1 MLRICFNLSHR
12 RERTVLKSRYI
23 KFDYHDNDFGLSAI
37 DAIQALFINHLFEVA
52 PSWKEDYVV
61 EDGLDFNTRWE
72 EFNDF
77 VNRYYGGEVSLL
89 AKRLSTLLVVYIYMF
104 HNLIFDDF
112 CSKGNIVSNETIM
125 KGIRNYLIP
134 ETKIKVDISF
144 VNEIDAIDTWDG
156 STLYLDMTT
165 GVIYRC

>member
-1 MLRICFNLSHR
+1 MKH
-12 RERTVLKSRYI
+12 TKYI

-37 DAIQALFINHLFEVA
+37 DAIQTLFINHLFEVA
-52 PSWKEDYVV
+52 PSWKEDYVI

-77 VNRYYGGEVSLL
+77 VNRYYGGEANLL
-89 AKRLSTLLVVYIYMF
+89 AKRLSTLLVVSIYMF

-125 KGIRNYLIP
+125 DGIRNYLIP
-134 ETKIKVDISF
+134 KTKIKVDISF
-144 VNEIDAIDTWDG
+144 VNDIDTIDTWDG

-165 GVIYRC
+165 GVLYRC

>member
-1 MLRICFNLSHR
+1 MNH
-12 RERTVLKSRYI
+12 TRYI
-23 KFDYHDNDFGLSAI
+23 KFDFHDNDFGLSAI
-37 DAIQALFINHLFEVA
+37 DAIRTLFQNHLFDVVPE
-52 PSWKEDYVV
+52 WKDDCVNKDE
-61 EDGLDFNTRWE
+61 LNFNARWE

-89 AKRLSTLLVVYIYMF
+89 AKRLSTLLVMSNYMF

-112 CSKGNIVSNETIM
+112 CSKGEIVPNEAIVEDI
-125 KGIRNYLIP
+125 GRYLIP
-134 ETKIKVDISF
+134 ETKIKVDISC
-144 VNEIDAIDTWDG
+144 VNDIDTIDTWDG

>member
-1 MLRICFNLSHR
+1 MFF
-12 RERTVLKSRYI
+12 LKSRYI

-37 DAIQALFINHLFEVA
+37 DAIQTLFINHLFEVA
-52 PSWKEDYVV
+52 PSWKEDYAI

-77 VNRYYGGEVSLL
+77 VNRYYGGEVNLL
-89 AKRLSTLLVVYIYMF
+89 AKRISTLLVMSNYMF

-112 CSKGNIVSNETIM
+112 GSKGKIVSNETIIEDM
-125 KGIRNYLIP
+125 RCYLIP
-134 ETKIKVDISF
+134 ETKIKVDIIL
-144 VNEIDAIDTWDG
+144 VNAIDPIDTWDG
-156 STLYLDMTT
+156 STLYLDMVT

>member
-1 MLRICFNLSHR
+1 MK
-12 RERTVLKSRYI
+12 TRYI

-37 DAIQALFINHLFEVA
+37 DAIQTLFINHLFEVA
-52 PSWKEDYVV
+52 PSWKEDYVI
-61 EDGLDFNTRWE
+61 EDGLDFNARWE

-77 VNRYYGGEVSLL
+77 VNRYYGGEVNLL
-89 AKRLSTLLVVYIYMF
+89 AKRLSTLLAVSIYMF

-125 KGIRNYLIP
+125 EGIRNYLIP

-144 VNEIDAIDTWDG
+144 VNDIDTIDTWDG
-156 STLYLDMTT
+156 STLYLDMIT
-165 GVIYRC
+165 GVLYRC

>member
-1 MLRICFNLSHR
+1 MEH
-12 RERTVLKSRYI
+12 TRYI

-37 DAIQALFINHLFEVA
+37 DAIQTLFLNHLFEVI
-52 PSWKEDYVV
+52 PEWKDDCVNKDE
-61 EDGLDFNTRWE
+61 LNFSARWE
-72 EFNDF
+72 KFNDF
-77 VNRYYGGEVSLL
+77 LDSYYGGDVSLL
-89 AKRLSTLLVVYIYMF
+89 AKRISTLLVISIYMF

-125 KGIRNYLIP
+125 DGIRNYLIP
-134 ETKIKVDISF
+134 KTKIKVDISF
-144 VNEIDAIDTWDG
+144 VNDIDTIDTWDG

>member
-1 MLRICFNLSHR
+1 M
-12 RERTVLKSRYI
+12 KSRYI

-37 DAIQALFINHLFEVA
+37 DAIQTLFLNHLFEVT
-52 PSWKEDYVV
+52 PEWKDDCANKDE
-61 EDGLDFNTRWE
+61 LNFNTRWE
-72 EFNDF
+72 KFNDF
-77 VNRYYGGEVSLL
+77 LDSYYGGDVSLL
-89 AKRLSTLLVVYIYMF
+89 AKRLSTLLVLSIYMY

-125 KGIRNYLIP
+125 EGIRNYLIP

-144 VNEIDAIDTWDG
+144 VNDIDAIDAWDG

-165 GVIYRC
+165 GVLYRC

>member
-1 MLRICFNLSHR
+1 M
-12 RERTVLKSRYI
+12 KSRYI

-37 DAIQALFINHLFEVA
+37 DAIQTLFINHLFEVA
-52 PSWKEDYVV
+52 PSWKEDYVI

-77 VNRYYGGEVSLL
+77 VNRYYGGDVSLL
-89 AKRLSTLLVVYIYMF
+89 AKRLSTLLVMSNYMF
-104 HNLIFDDF
+104 HNLIFDDS
-112 CSKGNIVSNETIM
+112 CGMYMYNELVSNETIIEDM
-125 KGIRNYLIP
+125 RCYLMP

-144 VNEIDAIDTWDG
+144 VNAIDSIDTDG

-165 GVIYRC
+165 GVMYRC